1 MKIKDEAGEVRAEK
15 VNRPQ
20 YNNTYNN
27 YNSLY
32 NIPPNEI
39 NNNYPNNYN
48 PTTYQPMQQP
58 PPPQHTTQP
67 SQSITHPPHT
77 YPTHPT
83 HPQTHQNYQP
93 QYRQPKQSH
102 LTNQPNEKGEIYGE
116 KMHQIMVRELW
127 LGGIPEMIN
136 HQTMSSVMLNFGM
149 VEGTE
154 IFPKFAFIKF
164 KRAYDAATA
173 FERAEKIHEMFG
185 NNPGFKISFSDP
197 SRRKDIVGNHY
208 EF

>member
-1 MKIKDEAGEVRAEK
+1 
-15 VNRPQ
+15 
-20 YNNTYNN
+20 
-27 YNSLY
+27 
-32 NIPPNEI
+32 
-39 NNNYPNNYN
+39 
-48 PTTYQPMQQP
+48 
-58 PPPQHTTQP
+58 
-67 SQSITHPPHT
+67 
-77 YPTHPT
+77 
-83 HPQTHQNYQP
+83 
-93 QYRQPKQSH
+93 
-102 LTNQPNEKGEIYGE
+102 
-116 KMHQIMVRELW
+116 MHQIMVRELW

-208 EF
+208 EFERNS